1 MPKLKQAVLLLV
13 VFALGAAAAGGVFAA
28 TQSDDVRVAARKHA
42 DGRVEVALQ
51 QAQEDGTWGERQL
64 PELRFMP
71 ADAPAGQWLTSSALQ
86 TAAAMLGETAVVRP
100 VCLVHHGSDSDE
112 FWLNAATFALGTGN
126 YLDLAVTVH
135 GSPDHAQQAQLIRDC
150 ADNGAAAIAT
160 SVPNADALR
169 DAISYA
175 QNAQVLVLTFN
186 SGAADAESLNV
197 PVHVALDEQTVG
209 RLAGNAFNDAGVEGI
224 ALCILHEPDN
234 SGLEE
239 RCDALGNAYAGE
251 LERLYVV
258 GVENLERSTAQ
269 IAERLSDTDQAAVGA
284 MFTLNSALMNPAVAA
299 KQTAASEAKIGA
311 IGTLDAAGA
320 ILTGNVLFAISDQ
333 PGLQISY
340 TLANIRSYLGSIE
353 LGLPLATFSIGPTT
367 QVLVESVLIDFNLAQ
382 SILADVQAAIAAAD
396 LQPTGN

>member
-51 QAQEDGTWGERQL
+51 QAQEDGSWGERQL

-112 FWLNAATFALGTGN
+112 FWLNAATFALGTGS

-150 ADNGAAAIAT
+150 ADNGVAAIAT

-175 QNAQVLVLTFN
+175 QDAQVLVLTFN

-367 QVLVESVLIDFNLAQ
+367 QVLVESVLIDFKLAQ